1 MTQLDC
7 NATECRYNEGRLCCR
22 TGITVEG
29 SSAMKMEETYCGNYE
44 VGKDGTCINAVGEPD
59 GRTEITCDACSCR
72 YNKQAKCSAGSV
84 DIISSDGV
92 GQTACGSFQVK

>member
-29 SSAMKMEETYCGNYE
+29 SSAMKMEETYCG
-44 VGKDGTCINAVGEPD
+44 KL
-59 GRTEITCDACSCR
+59 
-72 YNKQAKCSAGSV
+72 
-84 DIISSDGV
+84 
-92 GQTACGSFQVK
+92 

>member
-72 YNKQAKCSAGSV
+72 YNKQAKCIAGSV